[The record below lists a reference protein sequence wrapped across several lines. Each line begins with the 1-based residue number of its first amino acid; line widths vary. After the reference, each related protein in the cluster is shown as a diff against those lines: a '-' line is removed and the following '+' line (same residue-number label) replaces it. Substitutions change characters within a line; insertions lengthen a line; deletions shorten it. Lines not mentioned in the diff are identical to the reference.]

1 MAYSTVQACAE
12 DEFTEQRSRFIGYI
26 APVSSE
32 QQAME
37 FIGGIK
43 AKHRDATHNVF
54 AYTLQNGQI
63 RRCSDDGEPS
73 GTAGAPVLDVIL
85 KEGLTDVAVV
95 VTRYFG
101 GILLGAGGLARAYS
115 HAAKLAVNAA
125 QRVEMTECILLS
137 LTMAYN
143 WYAQVQRV
151 LPRYNAQV
159 QGSDFAAEVGLTVLI
174 RAERA
179 QAFVEELTELSAATI
194 RTEMVLRTFGSIA

>member
-1 MAYSTVQACAE
+1 MAYTTIKAFAE
-12 DEFTEQRSRFIGYI
+12 DEFIEQKSRFIGYI
-26 APVSSE
+26 APADSE
-32 QQAME
+32 QAAME
-37 FIGGIK
+37 FINSIK
-43 AKHRDATHNVF
+43 TRHKDATHNVF
-54 AYTLQNGQI
+54 AYALKNGA

-101 GILLGAGGLARAYS
+101 GILLGAGGLVRAYS
-115 HAAKLAVNAA
+115 HGVKLAVNAA
-125 QRVEMTECILLS
+125 ERAEMTECTILH

-151 LPRYNAQV
+151 LPRYNAQL
-159 QGSDFAAEVGLTVLI
+159 QTSDFTAEVSLTVLI

-179 QAFVEELTELSAATI
+179 QPFIKELTELSAATI
-194 RTEMVLRTFGSIA
+194 KIEQEHIVFASIA